1 MLQLCVSW
9 GLHVPERQEQF
20 SGAGF
25 QGRAWDL
32 QVSGDAETGCVPS
45 MVSSSS
51 HASAGVLQR

>member
-9 GLHVPERQEQF
+9 GLHDPERQAQF

-25 QGRAWDL
+25 QGRTWDL
-32 QVSGDAETGCVPS
+32 QVSGDAETGCAPS
-45 MVSSSS
+45 MISSSS